1 LRLGKS
7 KRVSPGSFTTN
18 QGDSFV
24 AGDVLLE
31 IETDKAQMDVEA
43 QDDGVLAKIV
53 VPDGTQKVNVGNTIA
68 VLAEEGD
75 DISNVQ
81 VPAEDT
87 SAPGASKTSEAK
99 ETALSKE
106 KPSTK
111 ATGKKSV
118 KFGSEFSPAVSR
130 LLTEYG
136 IENPKSITATGPQG
150 RLLKGDILA
159 HVGSISSN
167 VIQNLEKI
175 LEKKQHLD
183 LSNIK
188 VQQPPKSSQQ
198 PPSPQS
204 KHTLFAFTTTI
215 PIANLPNLRKIQ
227 EMPFGLFRY
236 RRLLMQNEFLGC
248 RPSIP

>member
-1 LRLGKS
+1 LPLGKS
-7 KRVSPGSFTTN
+7 KRVSPRSFTAYK
-18 QGDSFV
+18 GDSFV

-43 QDDGVLAKIV
+43 QDDGVLAKII
-53 VPDGTQKVNVGNTIA
+53 VPDGTQKVNVGKTIA

-75 DISNVQ
+75 DISAVQ

-87 SAPGASKTSEAK
+87 SAPELSKTPEAK
-99 ETALSKE
+99 QTSPPKNELL
-106 KPSTK
+106 TK

-118 KFGSEFSPAVSR
+118 KFGNQFSPAVSR

-150 RLLKGDILA
+150 RLLKGDVLA
-159 HVGSISSN
+159 HVGSISTN
-167 VIQNLEKI
+167 VVQDLEKI

-188 VQQPPKSSQQ
+188 VQQPSKPSQQ
-198 PPSPQS
+198 PPSSQS
-204 KHTLFAFTTTI
+204 KPTLVSLSTTI
-215 PIANLPNLRKIQ
+215 PIANLPNLRKIR
-227 EMPFGLFRY
+227 EKPFGLFY
-236 RRLLMQNEFLGC
+236 C
-248 RPSIP
+248 